1 MNKDVS
7 QTNVEQN
14 FLDQVLGSMPGGVFI
29 YRDNESHELLYAN
42 DRFLSMLGYESL
54 EELWTKKGRSLD
66 ALISPGDHDRLFAE
80 IERQT
85 QSGPI
90 CFVDFQGITKTHGS
104 RYMEIFSRLVKH
116 PEWGPVYYVFVVDS
130 AAKYLTYSTDRLTGL
145 PGQRRFLEYARKWFK
160 LNDLNPSAPPIAIL
174 YFNLRHFKAYNLRFG
189 LEAGDLLLQRIADLL
204 KTAFPNDFIS
214 RFSDDH
220 FAVLTYDVD
229 LSNRVIDVHKQLLSV
244 KMSMPLDM
252 KIGAYHV
259 EHSDTDPSR
268 ACDLAKLACDSIK
281 NRLDIYSCRY
291 TPTVQRAAQVG
302 DYVIDH
308 LDEAIEKGYIKVYFQ
323 PVIRSISKTLCGLEA
338 LARWVDPVYGFLK
351 PNEFI
356 PPLEDSRQLY
366 KLDLH
371 ILELICQRQRHCLDN
386 GIPAIPISFNLSR
399 MDFLTCDIY
408 AEILRITEKYRI
420 PHSLLCIEIT
430 ESMFVQNAGEIT
442 VILEQFR
449 SAGFQVWMDDFGS
462 GYSSLNA
469 LKDYHFDELK
479 IDMAFLSS
487 FTQRSKDIIEATVSM
502 AKTIGIRT
510 LAEGVETEEQ
520 FEFLKSIGCEKI
532 QGYFFGKPLPFEE
545 MVAHVRSRDIPV
557 ETPEMAA
564 YYAKAGE
571 ENFITTKSMALLECD
586 ENHKFHYLF
595 ANDAYKSVLASVGS
609 PTLAAS
615 ESRMNEPESLIVHR
629 VERLEKKV
637 FASDRA
643 YAMTYT
649 VDDKYLWLKLQCI
662 GRYQG
667 RYLLLSQLLNI
678 TTTAARMEQLK
689 VEGLAH
695 DIYHLYNAVV
705 IVDLDRGTCEPL
717 VYWKEYNQFK
727 TGRTYCLRRTVEA
740 LTKLHVPRED
750 QARFRKFIDPETL
763 RFRLA
768 NSPTGNLT
776 DFFRTLTPN
785 GYVWCQHV
793 ILSVPDTN
801 HAAVLHTVKPA
812 IPNDSLMES
821 SLLKLYAQTKKGN
834 S

>member
-7 QTNVEQN
+7 QTNAEQN
-14 FLDQVLGSMPGGVFI
+14 FLDEVLGSMPGGVFI

-54 EELWTKKGRSLD
+54 EELWIKKGRSLD
-66 ALISPGDHDRLFAE
+66 ALISPDDHERLFAE

-90 CFVDFQGITKTHGS
+90 CFVDFKGITRTHDS
-104 RYMEIFSRLVKH
+104 RYMEIFSRPVKH

-204 KTAFPNDFIS
+204 KASFPNDFIS

-281 NRLDIYSCRY
+281 NRLDVYSCRY

-308 LDEAIEKGYIKVYFQ
+308 LDEAIEKGYIQVYFQ
-323 PVIRSISKTLCGLEA
+323 PVIRSISKTLCSLEA
-338 LARWVDPVYGFLK
+338 LARWIDPVYGFLK

-386 GIPAIPISFNLSR
+386 GIPAVPISFNLSR

-408 AEILRITEKYRI
+408 EEIEKIAAKYQI

-430 ESMFVQNAGEIT
+430 ESMFVQNAGEIR
-442 VILEQFR
+442 VSLERFR
-449 SAGFQVWMDDFGS
+449 AAGFQVWMDDFGS

-487 FTQRSKDIIEATVSM
+487 FTQRSKDIIESTVSM
-502 AKTIGIRT
+502 AKTIGICT

-545 MVAHVRSRDIPV
+545 MVAHSKSRGIPP

-564 YYAKAGE
+564 YYTKASE
-571 ENFITTKSMALLECD
+571 KNFITTKSMALAECD
-586 ENHKFHYLF
+586 KNMKIHFLF
-595 ANDAYKSVLASVGS
+595 ANDAYKKVLASVGAN
-609 PTLAAS
+609 TLTAS
-615 ESRMNEPESLIVHR
+615 ENRMNMPGSEVMKRID
-629 VERLEKKV
+629 RLVKKV
-637 FASDRA
+637 LTSDRA
-643 YAMTYT
+643 YAMTYSLH
-649 VDDKYLWLKLQCI
+649 DQYLWLKVKCI
-662 GRYQG
+662 GHYQD
-667 RYLLLSQLLNI
+667 RSLLDAQLLNI
-678 TTTAARMEQLK
+678 TNTAAHLEQLK
-689 VEGLAH
+689 VDGLEQN
-695 DIYHLYNAVV
+695 IYHLYNAVV
-705 IVDLDRGTCEPL
+705 IVDLDHGTCEPL

-727 TGRTYCLRRTVEA
+727 TGRTYCLHQTMKA
-740 LTKLHVPRED
+740 LTKLNVFKED
-750 QARFRKFIDPETL
+750 QARFLKFMDLETL

-768 NSPTGNLT
+768 NNPTGNLT

-793 ILSVPDTN
+793 ILSVPDTG
-801 HAAVLHTVKPA
+801 HGAVLHTVKPA

-821 SLLKLYAQTKKGN
+821 SLLKLYAQTKKED